1 MNISINK
8 CYEIFYHY
16 NLGIQSDKTVISEYL
31 NIMDKKTPLKNQHI
45 TEDNLADDNT
55 TPLSQDL
62 ASLRK
67 KPWSE

>member
-1 MNISINK
+1 
-8 CYEIFYHY
+8 
-16 NLGIQSDKTVISEYL
+16 
-31 NIMDKKTPLKNQHI
+31 MDKKTPLKNQHI